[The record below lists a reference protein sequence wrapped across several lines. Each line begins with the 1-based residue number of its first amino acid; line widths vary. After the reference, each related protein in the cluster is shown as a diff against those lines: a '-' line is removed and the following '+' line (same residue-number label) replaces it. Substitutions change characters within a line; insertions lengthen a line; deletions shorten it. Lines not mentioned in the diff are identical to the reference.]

1 MIYQTIWVSIYSS
14 KTFKTVWSGLFIS
27 TLFSPCTYR
36 LDRNGMLLKFLL
48 ILITVMYFKDRN
60 WISKTVNCIS
70 CSVVCKI
77 VFCSEFPDIRD
88 NAGKVTRRRRRRT
101 QTIAKRYA
109 FHANVIKKLVLVNK
123 ILWCFD
129 LLLHLVLR
137 LNMVNSFL
145 VSLESPVMINIL
157 YEMIKILHEK
167 MLNAIYFYW
176 FQKDTSEKNN

>member
-1 MIYQTIWVSIYSS
+1 MYTVLSVS
-14 KTFKTVWSGLFIS
+14 KLFEVDCLHQHCFGPVAIAWI
-27 TLFSPCTYR
+27 
-36 LDRNGMLLKFLL
+36 GMECCSNFLC

-60 WISKTVNCIS
+60 WISKILNCIS

-129 LLLHLVLR
+129 LILHLVLR

-176 FQKDTSEKNN
+176 FQKYTSEKNN